1 MTRHSVRRL
10 PIRLQQ
16 AVDELNLDQQ
26 EACRK
31 LVRLSDESQMLNRE
45 MLNLRTLTISKHLAM
60 TKKLA
65 ADQ

>member
-45 MLNLRTLTISKHLAM
+45 C
-60 TKKLA
+60 
-65 ADQ
+65 